1 MKFSGFT
8 MLFLVLILPLLAV
21 SAYADTT
28 DIGTAAVYG
37 VLGFAGV
44 TNTGPSVI
52 HGDVG
57 GGAGSTAV
65 IGFPP
70 GMVVPPSVIMTGS
83 VTAFTNAATAYNTA
97 QDLGGS
103 GDGGVTVLT
112 GTDLGGLTLKPGIYE
127 FDSSAQLTGTLLLD
141 AKGSNTA
148 QWTFQIGSTLMT
160 ASASTVKVIN
170 AGAPGAFTGGITWA
184 VGSAAT
190 LGTTTRFLGTIISNG
205 ASPDAIETG
214 ATIGCGRVISLVD
227 SVTLDTNVIF
237 TPLTGCNVTAG
248 VGGGGTGTG
257 ITPPPPIPEPAT
269 LLLLGTGIAGL
280 LGKARMRLARAHR
293 A

>member
-1 MKFSGFT
+1 MKSRGFT
-8 MLFLVLILPLLAV
+8 MLFLALSLPLLAP

-28 DIGTAAVYG
+28 GIGTAAAYG

-52 HGDVG
+52 RGDVG

-65 IGFPP
+65 TGFPP
-70 GMVVPPSVIMTGS
+70 GIVIPPSVILTGS
-83 VTAFTNAATAYNTA
+83 VTAFTNATTAYNTA
-97 QDLGGS
+97 QGLGGS
-103 GDGGVTVLT
+103 GDVGVTVLT
-112 GTDLGGLTLKPGIYE
+112 GKDLGGLTLGPGVYE

-141 AKGSNTA
+141 AKGSDTA
-148 QWTFQIGSTLMT
+148 QWTFQIGSTLTT
-160 ASASTVKVIN
+160 ASASTVKVID

-184 VGSAAT
+184 VGSGAT
-190 LGTTTRFLGTIISNG
+190 LGTTTTFLGTIISN
-205 ASPDAIETG
+205 SKDAIQTG
-214 ATIGCGRVISLVD
+214 ATIGCGRVISLNA
-227 SVTLDTNVIF
+227 SVTLDTNFIS
-237 TPLTGCNVTAG
+237 TPLSNCNVTAG
-248 VGGGGTGTG
+248 VGGETGTG
-257 ITPPPPIPEPAT
+257 ITPPPPVPSPEPAT